1 MRNTT
6 LLLVCLLIQQMSV
19 LGQTKSPYRIEFKTA
34 PYTPDD
40 KIDQKR
46 IDTINEALKEG
57 SVTAI
62 LQFHRIPSSKQ
73 KATLS
78 GLGMRLLNY
87 LGGRAYVVKADKTI
101 SGLQLQKAGIRWLE
115 PIQPR
120 QKIHPALNVLSS
132 QQLTVHVS
140 LFPLL
145 EKNRVVMLLQEN
157 GFTAKTVYGDAP
169 VIEVVVPPGKLLALA
184 SMPFIEFIDTPP
196 PPPVELNE
204 KSKAA
209 TKANVLQSA
218 DYGLTGEGVVMQI
231 SEFNS
236 YPQGHLDFIDRSVLG
251 QTQSFSNY
259 HSTHVT
265 GIAAGAG
272 LIDERYKGYAPKA
285 RFFSVGPFT
294 PSEANILSYGIDLAN
309 HSYGAGVGC
318 ASLSRVNSTN
328 SSWLEKM
335 ALDFPHLLN
344 VYAAGNYG
352 GNQCDLYPPGYNTI
366 DVNSQTSKAVLTV
379 GSADPSGLLAAY
391 SSKGPVY
398 GGRLKP
404 EVIAPGSLI
413 WSTVPNNSY
422 YTNNGTSMAAPA
434 ATGGLALLYQRYGQ
448 LHSGEK
454 PGNALMK
461 ALLCNTATDKG
472 PVGPDY
478 GYGFGL
484 MNLSRAIQVLDAGAY
499 FNDSV
504 TQEEV
509 KGKNIT
515 VPAGTAQLKVMLYWN
530 DRPGSPLTRKLIIND
545 LDLKVTT
552 PQATTILPYILDTIP
567 SLVANA
573 ATRGEDHLNNMEQ
586 VVIDHP
592 QAGIY
597 GIHVKG
603 FEVMEGS
610 EQNYYVVYDVVP
622 DAVQFTYPSAGQ
634 ALVPGE
640 TVKLQWDNWGGQA
653 TALKLEFSADS
664 GATWQTVHSA
674 IAAGSNGYEWTVP
687 QVATARALFRL
698 TRNDDGKTAVSGR
711 FTIVG
716 VPAFQLSA
724 SQCPGAIAL
733 DWSAV
738 PGATGY
744 EVMWYKGGEMVTAG
758 TTTQTRY
765 VLRNLSEDSTYWVSV
780 RARYNE
786 EAGRRAVALSR
797 KPDSGNCADSIYDG
811 DLKMDALLSPLFGR
825 QFTSR
830 QLGLETIR
838 VRLKNLDNLPASGF
852 TVGYAVNNGAWTN
865 GTVTSALS
873 ATAAGVYSFVAPF
886 DFSRTGDYAIQLAVH
901 GNGDTNPANDTLR
914 FVIRHLA
921 NDPVSAE
928 TAIIDDME
936 GAARMDYRTGTFGL
950 TGLDR
955 FDYSKTASP
964 SERLRVGSHFQQ
976 DTTTALE
983 LTYTSPA
990 NEPAQPHALTAT
1002 YNLSQ
1007 FDTAQHSVSLDFSY
1021 VHVSPGLLSTD
1032 SLLVRGSDTAQ
1043 WIYMENLFRN
1053 VASNGKRD
1061 VQGIALG
1068 DSLRVHRQNFSSSV
1082 QVKWAPSPTGSAI
1095 LLDNIKLY
1103 NASNDLAVAS
1113 IDSLSPAN
1121 CGLSAAMPVH
1131 ITLQNRGLLP
1141 ATNVVVNYRVDS
1153 GMVVTETIGL
1163 LPQQSSQS
1171 YTFARPADLSATG
1184 LHLLQVWLT
1193 YTPDTYPANNSREL
1207 VFRNLPL
1214 VKTFPHLEDFE
1225 KGSGG
1230 WFAEGTNTSWQL
1242 GTPSSP
1248 VIHGAASGKNSWKT
1262 NLAGNYN
1269 ANELSYLY
1277 TGCYDLTHLQKPVI
1291 SISAALN
1298 TDSCIIPQLCDL
1310 ALFQYSTNG
1319 KDWRNLLSAQ
1329 PLHNWPSLLS
1339 SLWYNRWHVM
1349 SQRLPDTLKTVRFRF
1364 QFRSNGVANYEGIA
1378 LDDLHLYDS
1387 TATIYDGPSVSL
1399 EQTVNGIEQWV
1410 EFRKDGKLLA
1420 ALQPRG
1426 QNLGSVKLQTFINKN
1441 AVRNFHGQDYLDRNF
1456 VWQTAN
1462 PPSDSIGVRLYFT
1475 DQGVDSLLFAPKC
1488 AACTKPANAYRF
1500 GVNVYTSSE
1509 EAELDSSIANNRK
1522 GAWTF
1527 IANRNIK
1534 TVPFANGYYVE
1545 FSLKEAGELRLS
1557 NGGLNALSPLPVI
1570 VENVSAERNGT
1581 GCVVQWQTAAEI
1593 NMHHFDIE
1601 VANGNTAFAAGQ
1613 FEKIGEK
1620 RSGGQSAAAQ
1630 AYSFTETLMQ
1640 KNGVRY
1646 YRIKSVDT
1654 YGNATYTHAV
1664 PVFFSEELSWKVYP
1678 NPSTGKFNLVYQSS
1692 PGALLQVKL
1701 YNSIGELI
1709 KEMQFTATG
1718 FVQQSEINLEQEHF
1732 AKGIYYLRITDS
1744 GNVRTMK
1751 VIRQ

>member
-1 MRNTT
+1 MRYVT
-6 LLLVCLLIQQMSV
+6 LLLVCLFVINRPLFS
-19 LGQTKSPYRIEFKTA
+19 QTKTPYRIEFKTI
-34 PYTPDD
+34 PYTPGD

-46 IDTINEALKEG
+46 IDTLNQALKNG
-57 SVTAI
+57 PVTAI
-62 LQFHRIPSSKQ
+62 LQFHRIPSSEQ
-73 KATLS
+73 KAHL
-78 GLGMRLLNY
+78 LGMDIRLLNY
-87 LGGRAYVVKADKTI
+87 LGGLAYVVKAEKTI
-101 SGLQLQKAGIRWLE
+101 SGLSLQRAGIRWIENL
-115 PIQPR
+115 QPR
-120 QKIHPALNVLSS
+120 QKIHPALNILSS
-132 QQLTVHVS
+132 QQLTVQVS
-140 LFPLL
+140 LFPFLAK
-145 EKNRVVMLLQEN
+145 EQAVMILQGK
-157 GFTAKTVYGDAP
+157 GFAAKTVYGDAP

-204 KSKAA
+204 KSKAT

-231 SEFNS
+231 SEFSS

-285 RFFSVGPFT
+285 RFFSSGPFT
-294 PSEANILSYGIDLAN
+294 PSEANILNYGIDLTN
-309 HSYGAGVGC
+309 HSYGAGAGC
-318 ASLSRVNSTN
+318 ATLSRVNSTN

-352 GNQCDLYPPGYNTI
+352 GSQCALYPAGYNTI

-379 GSADPSGLLAAY
+379 GSADTSGLLAAY

-404 EVIAPGSLI
+404 EIIAPGSLI
-413 WSTVPNNSY
+413 WSTVPNNIY
-422 YTNNGTSMAAPA
+422 FTNNGTSMAAPA
-434 ATGGLALLYQRYGQ
+434 AIGGLALLYQRYEQ
-448 LHSGEK
+448 LNGGAK

-478 GYGFGL
+478 GYGYGL
-484 MNLSRAIQVLDAGAY
+484 MNLARAIQVLDAGAY
-499 FNDSV
+499 FNDAV

-509 KGKNIT
+509 KVKNIT
-515 VPAGTAQLKVMLYWN
+515 VPPGTAQLKVMLHWN
-530 DRPGSPLTRKLIIND
+530 DRPGSPLTTKLLIND
-545 LDLKVTT
+545 LDLEVTT
-552 PQATTILPYILDTIP
+552 PQATTVLPYILDTVP

-573 ATRGEDHLNNMEQ
+573 ATRGADHLNNMEQ

-592 QAGIY
+592 QAGTYRIN
-597 GIHVKG
+597 VKG
-603 FEVMEGS
+603 FEIMEGDA
-610 EQNYYVVYDVVP
+610 QNYSVVYDLVP

-634 ALVPGE
+634 VLVPGE
-640 TVKLQWDNWGGQA
+640 TVRLQWDDWGGHA
-653 TALKLEFSADS
+653 AALTLDFSADS

-674 IAAGSNGYEWTVP
+674 IAAGSNGYNWTVP
-687 QVATARALFRL
+687 QLATDKALFRL
-698 TRNDDGKTAVSGR
+698 TRHDDGKTAVSGR
-711 FTIVG
+711 FTILG

-724 SQCPGAIAL
+724 SQCPGSIAL
-733 DWSAV
+733 DWTAV

-744 EVMWYKGGEMVTAG
+744 EVMWYKGGDMVTAG
-758 TTTQTRY
+758 TTAQTHY
-765 VLRNLSEDSTYWVSV
+765 LLGNLSEDSTYWVTV
-780 RARYNE
+780 RARYNTA
-786 EAGRRAVALSR
+786 AGRRAVALSR
-797 KPDSGNCADSIYDG
+797 KPDSGNCADGIYDG
-811 DLKMDALLSPLFGR
+811 DLKMDTLVSPLFGR
-825 QFTSR
+825 QFTSK
-830 QLGLETIR
+830 QLGLETIQ
-838 VRLKNLDNLPASGF
+838 VRLKNLDNVPASGF
-852 TVGYAVNNGAWTN
+852 TIGYAVNNGAWTTETIN
-865 GTVTSALS
+865 STLS
-873 ATAAGVYSFVAPF
+873 ATAVGIYSFATPF
-886 DFSRTGDYAIQLAVH
+886 DFSPPGDYAIQLAVH
-901 GNGDTNPANDTLR
+901 GNGDRNPANDTLR
-914 FVIRHLA
+914 FVVRHLA
-921 NDPVSAE
+921 NDPVSSE
-928 TAIIDDME
+928 TVVTDDLE
-936 GAARMDYRTGTFGL
+936 GAARKDYTASTFGL

-955 FDYSKTASP
+955 FDYTKTVSA
-964 SERLRVGSHFQQ
+964 SERLRVGNHYPQ

-983 LTYTSPA
+983 LIYSSPTNA
-990 NEPAQPHALTAT
+990 PAQPHALTVT

-1007 FDTAQHSVSLDFSY
+1007 FDTARHSVSLDFTY

-1053 VASNGKRD
+1053 LANNGKRD

-1068 DSLRVHRQNFSSSV
+1068 DSLRTHHQNFSSSV

-1103 NASNDLAVAS
+1103 NASNDLAIAS

-1121 CGLSAAMPVH
+1121 CGLSAATPVH

-1141 ATNVVVNYRVDS
+1141 AVNVNVSYRVDS
-1153 GMVVTETIGL
+1153 GTVITETIGL
-1163 LPQQSSQS
+1163 FPQQSSLS
-1171 YTFARPADLSATG
+1171 YTFTKAADLSATG

-1193 YTPDTYPANNSREL
+1193 YAPDSYPANNSREL

-1230 WFAEGTNTSWQL
+1230 WFAEGTNSSWQL

-1248 VIHGAASGKNSWKT
+1248 IIRSAASGKNSWKT
-1262 NLAGNYN
+1262 NLSGNYN

-1277 TGCYDLTHLQKPVI
+1277 TGCYDLTQLQKPVI

-1298 TDSCIIPQLCDL
+1298 TDSCVIPQLCDI

-1319 KDWRNLLSAQ
+1319 TDWRNLLSAK
-1329 PLHNWPSLLS
+1329 PLYNWPGLLS
-1339 SLWYNRWHVM
+1339 SRWYSRWHVM

-1364 QFRSNGVANYEGIA
+1364 QFRSNGVASYEGIA

-1399 EQTVNGIEQWV
+1399 EQTVNGTEQWV

-1420 ALQPRG
+1420 ALQPSG

-1456 VWQTAN
+1456 VWQAAN
-1462 PPSDSIGVRLYFT
+1462 PLSDSIRIRLYFT
-1475 DQGVDSLLFAPKC
+1475 DKEVDSLLFSQQC

-1500 GVNVYTSSE
+1500 GVSTYTSDAVS
-1509 EAELDSSIANNRK
+1509 ELDSSVANNRN
-1522 GAWTF
+1522 GMWSF

-1534 TVPFANGYYVE
+1534 TVPFANGYYAE

-1557 NGGLNALSPLPVI
+1557 NGGLNAQSPLPVT
-1570 VENVSAERNGT
+1570 VENITVERNGT
-1581 GCVVQWQTAAEI
+1581 GCLVQWRTAAEI
-1593 NMHHFDIE
+1593 NIHHFDIE

-1620 RSGGQSAAAQ
+1620 LSGGRSAAAQ
-1630 AYSFTETLMQ
+1630 AYSFTETLVQ
-1640 KNGVRY
+1640 KDGVRY
-1646 YRIKSVDT
+1646 YRIKNVDG
-1654 YGNATYTHAV
+1654 YGNATYTNAV
-1664 PVFFSEELSWKVYP
+1664 PVFFSSELNWKVYP

-1692 PGALLQVKL
+1692 PGALLQVRL
-1701 YNSIGELI
+1701 YNSVGELI
-1709 KEMQFTATG
+1709 KEMQLTATG
-1718 FVQQSEINLEQEHF
+1718 FVQQSEINFEQERF
-1732 AKGIYYLRITDS
+1732 AKGLYYIRIADS
-1744 GNVRTMK
+1744 GNTRTMK